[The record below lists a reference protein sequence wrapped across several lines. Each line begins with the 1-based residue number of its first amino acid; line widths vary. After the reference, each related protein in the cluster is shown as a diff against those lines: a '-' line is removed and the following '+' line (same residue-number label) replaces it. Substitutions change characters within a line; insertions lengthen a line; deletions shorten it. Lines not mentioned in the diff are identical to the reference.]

1 MKPRRWQRSLS
12 MWVREARN
20 DKYSA
25 TDEEFE
31 HWLNGKEKRHAWGVL
46 MADDEL
52 SDRDD

>member
-31 HWLNGKEKRHAWGVL
+31 HWLNGEERGMPGEYSWP
-46 MADDEL
+46 MM
-52 SDRDD
+52 S